1 MGRTAAAREL
11 DPRAIELAVA
21 ASVRHVDTAYDDLL
35 MAGVD
40 RDDARAQVRPEVTRV
55 LAGWQRP

>member
-1 MGRTAAAREL
+1 
-11 DPRAIELAVA
+11 VA